1 MVHVVVHVVV
11 PSGSQD
17 NHDNQDNQVGLV
29 HLLVD
34 IRFIFEIC
42 ADGHFENMRKIITLS
57 ENITLKLN

>member
-17 NHDNQDNQVGLV
+17 NHDNQVVLV

-42 ADGHFENMRKIITLS
+42 ADGCFENMRKIITF
-57 ENITLKLN
+57 K